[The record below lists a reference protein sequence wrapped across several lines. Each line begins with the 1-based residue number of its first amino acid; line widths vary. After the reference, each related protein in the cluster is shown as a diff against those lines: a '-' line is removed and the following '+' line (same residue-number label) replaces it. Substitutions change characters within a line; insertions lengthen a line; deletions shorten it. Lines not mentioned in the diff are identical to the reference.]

1 MYHLV
6 MTNIAVENGPFIDG
20 LLFSKYQDVSVFF
33 GYLPSGNMVWIS
45 VPTKPWFGPWE
56 LKKYW

>member
-1 MYHLV
+1 